1 MRLHVLVACVALALP
16 ASAIGDDKTPTDKTP
31 TDKTTTDKDK
41 DKAKTTTKLSDAEI
55 SILAHVH
62 HVNQMEIDMGKLAQ
76 QKGTSAVK
84 RYGEQLVK
92 DHMANDKDV
101 IAFAK
106 KRGVA
111 KLPADV
117 PATEADK
124 AEHKQMMEDMAK
136 LKTLKGADF
145 DRDFVNLM
153 VAGHDKELTKLD
165 TALAQASDTELQD
178 MLRSMKPVL
187 QRHADTARDLQKGNA
202 QAIR

>member
-92 DHMANDKDV
+92 DHMANDKD
-101 IAFAK
+101 ILAFAK
-106 KRGVA
+106 KRGTA
-111 KLPADV
+111 KLPADM
-117 PATEADK
+117 PQTEADK
-124 AEHKQMMEDMAK
+124 TEHDQMMKDVAK
-136 LKTLKGADF
+136 IKTLKGAEF
-145 DRDFVNLM
+145 DRDFLTLM
-153 VAGHDKELTKLD
+153 VAGHDKELTRLD
-165 TALAQASDTELQD
+165 TSIAQANDTELQD
-178 MLRSMKPVL
+178 MLRAMKPVL
-187 QRHADTARDLQKGNA
+187 QRHVDSARELQKGNA
-202 QAIR
+202 QAVR